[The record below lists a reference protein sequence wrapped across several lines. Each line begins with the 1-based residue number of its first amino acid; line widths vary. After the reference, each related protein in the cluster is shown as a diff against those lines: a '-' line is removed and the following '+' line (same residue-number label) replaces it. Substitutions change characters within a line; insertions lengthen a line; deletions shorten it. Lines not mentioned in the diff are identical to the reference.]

1 LVGNGV
7 IVQFTDQEIVLTQA
21 QKLQYNRIQNLIAT
35 LPSANEDQK
44 HIKTLLSSMAENVRV
59 NKSQTEQIINL
70 RVFLENTKA

>member
-1 LVGNGV
+1 VGNGV

>member
-1 LVGNGV
+1 VGNGI
-7 IVQFTDQEIVLTQA
+7 IVQFKDQDIVLTQS

-35 LPSANEDQK
+35 LPSSNEDQK
-44 HIKTLLSSMAENVRV
+44 HIKKLLSTMAENVRV

>member
-1 LVGNGV
+1 LVGNGI

-35 LPSANEDQK
+35 LPSTNEDQK
-44 HIKTLLSSMAENVRV
+44 HIKKLLSNMAENVRV